1 MDLRSLCIGKKRDK
15 LVSIYIVNTRTAEHD
30 GMVNIAD
37 VMEFL
42 LKERN
47 GNDSGNKTKCR
58 KLLDGKKNIN

>member
-1 MDLRSLCIGKKRDK
+1 M
-15 LVSIYIVNTRTAEHD
+15 SIYIVNTRTAEHD

-47 GNDSGNKTKCR
+47 GNDSGNKTKYR